1 MSSIDQRELFEQYY
15 QNKYDFNTA
24 SLSADEIAEIK
35 QLAREKR
42 VDYNL
47 APLGTGVFGR
57 ILQEGRDI
65 RFEKVAFESEKIDGM
80 LYIPTTGKERAYI
93 ILNSNKPLI
102 NQIFT
107 AAHEY
112 YHYIMDYQKFKE
124 MPYIC
129 DFSLLK
135 DVNEK
140 KACRFAAE
148 LLLPEEALYRE
159 IQNYRRIYNKSKKEM
174 TFEDYATLM
183 IFLTVRYQM
192 PLKAVIYRLYE
203 EQYITDIN
211 RFIENY
217 DFIKRILK
225 EIKIFKKSVAVLY
238 STENDYVLPDSSIY
252 QDMEKSFATG
262 NASRENILEDAALLG
277 LDMNVVEDF
286 LDVDQEGEDEEDDEE
301 LFSIINEKRRWS
313 SMITPLK
320 KTALHKLLDK
330 PVLFDANIFMV
341 GISDRV
347 SDKDYTFENMKKMY
361 IEPLFESF
369 TDIYIHEEVYK
380 ELDEK
385 SKAFVDLYIGKNVT
399 VVGEGDLYG
408 RDPRYTTIFNHIAG
422 HELVNYVR
430 GRSKDRG
437 EVYSLAYAAY
447 HNMNYFCSK
456 ESIMQKGMITLIVKG

>member
-225 EIKIFKKSVAVLY
+225 VIKIFKKSVAVLY

-277 LDMNVVEDF
+277 LDMNVIEDF

-301 LFSIINEKRRWS
+301 LFSIINEKRR
-313 SMITPLK
+313 
-320 KTALHKLLDK
+320 
-330 PVLFDANIFMV
+330 
-341 GISDRV
+341 
-347 SDKDYTFENMKKMY
+347 
-361 IEPLFESF
+361 
-369 TDIYIHEEVYK
+369 
-380 ELDEK
+380 
-385 SKAFVDLYIGKNVT
+385 
-399 VVGEGDLYG
+399 
-408 RDPRYTTIFNHIAG
+408 
-422 HELVNYVR
+422 
-430 GRSKDRG
+430 
-437 EVYSLAYAAY
+437 
-447 HNMNYFCSK
+447 
-456 ESIMQKGMITLIVKG
+456 